1 MNDVS
6 PATATVAAS
15 STPDAARPLWPGYVC
30 ASLSSVS
37 GVMMSLGIFFFTEH
51 YFHWGLRQNFLLAAG
66 QGAMY
71 VLGSLAA
78 DRVARRFGRR
88 RGLIAVYSALAALG
102 LLAALAPSPAW
113 TVAVLLAWVFS
124 IALTWPSL
132 ESLVSSGADAHA
144 MSRRVGMYNLVW
156 SGTNVAA
163 FAVSGTIIEHSRA
176 GVFVIPAAMHASCAV
191 LMWLNR
197 AIDPPAADAR
207 AGPHAETHAHVEP
220 EPELLASRT
229 LAMWLARI
237 SLPATYVVVYGLSAM
252 MPLLP
257 VMRPLD
263 TSEQTFV
270 GSVWMLARFAAF
282 AYLGMTLWWHTR
294 PRILLAA
301 AAVMLVAFLGVTVRP
316 SDVLGDA
323 IAYRVDLASM
333 IGWQVALGAVM
344 GVIYSASLYFG
355 MVLSAGSTE
364 HGGYHEALIGLGS
377 VLGPGT
383 AALTQLMWPGDVRA
397 GVAAVCGV
405 IAVSVVAAVVANV
418 KASSRGSGVP
428 TS

>member
-1 MNDVS
+1 
-6 PATATVAAS
+6 
-15 STPDAARPLWPGYVC
+15 
-30 ASLSSVS
+30 
-37 GVMMSLGIFFFTEH
+37 MMSLGIFFFTEH
-51 YFHWGLRQNFLLAAG
+51 YYHWGLRQNFLLAAG

-78 DRVARRFGRR
+78 DRIARRLGRR
-88 RGLIAVYSALAALG
+88 RGLIAIYAALAAQG

-113 TVAVLLAWVFS
+113 TIGILLAWVFS

-163 FAVSGTIIEHSRA
+163 FAVSGTIIEHWRV
-176 GVFVIPAAMHASCAV
+176 GVFVIPAVMHASCAL
-191 LMWLNR
+191 LMWR
-197 AIDPPAADAR
+197 SVAIDPPAP
-207 AGPHAETHAHVEP
+207 GPANGEAHAHVEP
-220 EPELLASRT
+220 EPQLLASRT

-263 TSEQTFV
+263 TSEQTFA
-270 GSVWMLARFAAF
+270 GSIWMLARFAAF
-282 AYLGMTLWWHTR
+282 VSLGMTIWWHTR

-301 AAVMLVAFLGVTVRP
+301 AAVMLVAFIGVTVRP
-316 SDVLGDA
+316 SEVFGDS

-333 IGWQVALGAVM
+333 IGWQIALGAVM

-355 MVLSAGSTE
+355 MVLSDGSTE

-377 VLGPGT
+377 VVGPGT
-383 AALTQLMWPGDVRA
+383 AALTQLVWPGDVRA

-405 IAVSVVAAVVANV
+405 IGVSVVAALIANV
-418 KASSRGSGVP
+418 KASSRGPGFQLCDR
-428 TS
+428 